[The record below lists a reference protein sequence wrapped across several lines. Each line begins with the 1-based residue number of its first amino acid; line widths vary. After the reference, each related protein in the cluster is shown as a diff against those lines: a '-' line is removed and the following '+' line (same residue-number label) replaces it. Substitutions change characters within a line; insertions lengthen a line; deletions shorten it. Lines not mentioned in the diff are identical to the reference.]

1 MIKNFFAALMM
12 LAVFMTASLASA
24 AFEENIED
32 DVDLGAVKKIA
43 IAYPNYFKTEEAEPE
58 IYDLTK
64 DIYNAGRFTSSR
76 EIVSYEDVVA
86 AIRRDTGIDIY
97 SLDVPDAEK
106 VYKQNISRYA
116 DTYVIT
122 TVTNSAK
129 RPWLFFYV
137 YDSNDSR
144 LMYTYSVQSNVLDK
158 LAKDYAKAAEDFFK
172 QFDETAK
179 KNMSR
184 EERKQLEEKQK
195 QARIYKRKVDKV
207 TYKTG
212 KDKLDMVRKK

>member
-1 MIKNFFAALMM
+1 MKKFFAALMM
-12 LAVFMTASLASA
+12 LAVFVTSSIASA
-24 AFEENIED
+24 AYEENIED

-43 IAYPNYFKTEEAEPE
+43 VAYPNYYKTEEAEPE
-58 IYDLTK
+58 IYDLAK
-64 DIYNAGRFTSSR
+64 DIYNSGRFTSSR
-76 EIVSYEDVVA
+76 EIVSYEDVAA

-97 SLDVPDAEK
+97 SLDIPEAEK
-106 VYKQNISRYA
+106 VYAQNIKRYA
-116 DTYVIT
+116 DTYVVT
-122 TVTNSAK
+122 TVTNNSK

-144 LMYTYSVQSNVLDK
+144 LMYTYSIQSNVLDK
-158 LAKDYAKAAEDFFK
+158 SAKDYAKAAEDFFK